1 MPTTELATLPD
12 WLEVHRRERPDAVA
26 ISGDGA
32 DVSYAELAD
41 DVARL
46 AAGLAASGIGKDDV
60 VAAQLPNGRAFVTAF
75 LATAALGAVFQT
87 LHMPY
92 RSKELRYL
100 IGHAG
105 AKAVFAV
112 AAAGGASPASDILA
126 LKAELPALEH
136 VVGVGGT
143 VDGTLSYAALLRSE
157 PIGSTSAAGPDDTY
171 LLLYTSGTTA
181 EPKGVPHSARAF
193 LGNAFRSV
201 AELGIGPDSRVL
213 SVAALSHLYG
223 LFTVHLALAAG
234 ATITLLPVFQPASFA
249 QDLEGLAPTHVF
261 AAPAHFSPLIAESA
275 LTEAH
280 LRSVA
285 VLCLSGTTVP
295 PTLAAAVDAL
305 LGDGAVIQL
314 WGMSE
319 LQAGTFGR
327 PQDPLETRTGT
338 AGRVSPRTELRIVA
352 ETGETA
358 PAGVEGEL
366 EVRGPSVFAGYLNN
380 PAETERAFTPDG
392 WFRTGDLARLDQAG
406 YLTLTGRTKE
416 LINRGGVKYN
426 PVEVELIAITHPAIL
441 HCAVVAYPDAVLGE
455 RACLCVEARPDQA
468 ITLDD
473 IRTLL
478 EARGV
483 AKYKWPERL
492 EILPNLPMTPTRKV
506 MRGALAAMLITP
518 KTQQG

>member
-1 MPTTELATLPD
+1 
-12 WLEVHRRERPDAVA
+12 
-26 ISGDGA
+26 
-32 DVSYAELAD
+32 
-41 DVARL
+41 
-46 AAGLAASGIGKDDV
+46 
-60 VAAQLPNGRAFVTAF
+60 
-75 LATAALGAVFQT
+75 
-87 LHMPY
+87 
-92 RSKELRYL
+92 
-100 IGHAG
+100 
-105 AKAVFAV
+105 
-112 AAAGGASPASDILA
+112 
-126 LKAELPALEH
+126 
-136 VVGVGGT
+136 
-143 VDGTLSYAALLRSE
+143 
-157 PIGSTSAAGPDDTY
+157 
-171 LLLYTSGTTA
+171 
-181 EPKGVPHSARAF
+181 
-193 LGNAFRSV
+193 
-201 AELGIGPDSRVL
+201 
-213 SVAALSHLYG
+213 
-223 LFTVHLALAAG
+223 
-234 ATITLLPVFQPASFA
+234 
-249 QDLEGLAPTHVF
+249 
-261 AAPAHFSPLIAESA
+261 
-275 LTEAH
+275 
-280 LRSVA
+280 
-285 VLCLSGTTVP
+285 
-295 PTLAAAVDAL
+295 
-305 LGDGAVIQL
+305 IQL

-426 PVEVELIAITHPAIL
+426 PVEVELIAITHPAVL

-455 RACLCVEARPDQA
+455 RACLCVEARPGQA